1 MGNQTPRLGAYRLQD
16 HHLTQSRGNHERLE
30 ETLCA
35 LAADIN
41 MGAEFLAHL
50 YRVDAASLWP
60 LHRLRIEPIDG
71 AETIVLA
78 PGMTRRTSD
87 EPTQKRTAKPTG
99 VDLLAKFENKSRPA
113 AAAMGY
119 FMLAMER
126 RAQRLSKR
134 HQELVRRTWNR
145 SGEGS
150 SHGASSVGIDDD
162 RLLDE
167 LSRLSEQDI
176 AITRLCII
184 EGRTQ
189 AEAARILGSTRPRVQ
204 KAIKAILTKLKT
216 AIRQHAR

>member
-1 MGNQTPRLGAYRLQD
+1 MRHQPPRLGAYRLQD
-16 HHLTQSRGNHERLE
+16 HHITDSRGNHERLE
-30 ETLCA
+30 EALCA

-60 LHRLRIEPIDG
+60 LHRLRIESIDG
-71 AETIVLA
+71 TETIVLA
-78 PGMTRRTSD
+78 PGMTSRTSK
-87 EPTQKRTAKPTG
+87 EPSQKRAAIPAD
-99 VDLLAKFENKSRPA
+99 VDLLEKFESKSRPA

-126 RAQRLSKR
+126 RAQRLSNR
-134 HQELVRRTWNR
+134 HRELVRRTWNR
-145 SGEGS
+145 SGEGPS
-150 SHGASSVGIDDD
+150 QEASSVGIDDD

-176 AITRLCII
+176 AIIRLCII

-189 AEAARILGSTRPRVQ
+189 AEAARILGLTRPRVQ